1 MANDVFNVSED
12 VAVQIY
18 TYPSDTM
25 IWSVSRWD
33 EDNWSSGS
41 ETEDWQDVTCE
52 VVSVATENGFDVQQG
67 YSRPA
72 SPSASIVMQS
82 TEYDPAMNSLIRPG
96 TPIRIRVRPNPD
108 TAPTT
113 WVTLWQGR
121 VANCS
126 VSYSTTWLNTITF
139 ECDHGLRDVVN
150 YTSVTGIT
158 VPNPCYAENF
168 WSVISAD
175 TGVSILQSGAPPLK
189 GYELEGLTTSS
200 PVEYGTLIN
209 SISDSNLG
217 ALVYQPLINDTDLYY
232 YTWYELQNKDLSP
245 NVVFE
250 AAASATANRAE
261 FSDIVMGFDDQ
272 QFVNTLNYT
281 TAGGINDWAQNDDAI
296 AIVGLLWGSVNTRHY
311 YATDADAAAEIVTA
325 TIPTQLVRQVTAPVV
340 LRSGQVNEYLLR
352 DPLDTASVVV
362 SNSKMEINDVFYI
375 RNVMHQITRD
385 GWEVTFDL
393 WKGR

>member
-1 MANDVFNVSED
+1 MANDVFSVSSD
-12 VAVQIY
+12 VSVEIY
-18 TYPSDTM
+18 TQSTNVM
-25 IWSVSRWD
+25 IWSISRWD
-33 EDNWSSGS
+33 QDYWSSGS
-41 ETEDWQDVTCE
+41 ETEAWQEVACE
-52 VVSVATENGFDVQQG
+52 VVSISTENGFDVQQG

-82 TEYDPAMNSLIRPG
+82 ADYDPAMNSLIRPG

-108 TAPTT
+108 TAPST

-139 ECDHGLRDVVN
+139 DCDHGLRDVVN

-158 VPNPCYAENF
+158 VPNPCYAEDF

-175 TGVSILQSGAPPLK
+175 TGVSILQSGAPDLK
-189 GYELEGLTTSS
+189 GYQLEGLTTSS

-217 ALVYQPLINDTDLYY
+217 ALVYQPTINDMDLYY
-232 YTWYELQNKDLSP
+232 YTWYEIQNADLDP
-245 NVVFE
+245 DVVFE
-250 AAASATANRAE
+250 AATSATVNRAE

-281 TAGGINDWAQNDDAI
+281 TAGGVNDWAQNDDAI
-296 AIVGLLWGSVNTRHY
+296 AIVGHLWGSVNTRHY

-340 LRSGQVNEYLLR
+340 LRAGQVNEYLLR